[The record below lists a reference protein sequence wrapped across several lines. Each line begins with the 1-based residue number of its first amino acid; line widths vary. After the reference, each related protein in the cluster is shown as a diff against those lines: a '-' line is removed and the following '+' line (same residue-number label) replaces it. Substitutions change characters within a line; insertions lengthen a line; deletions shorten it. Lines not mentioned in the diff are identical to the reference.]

1 MGPLGGEKL
10 KINPIVWNGEI
21 IPHETDVTSDCDIRT
36 IARQLTEFEDYQPVV
51 IDGVPARVNVQVW
64 SGCSCGKRH
73 FSHTI
78 MC

>member
-1 MGPLGGEKL
+1 M

-21 IPHETDVTSDCDIRT
+21 IPHEADVTSECDIRT
-36 IARQLTEFEDYQPVV
+36 IARQLTEFEIGQPVV
-51 IDGVPARVNVQVW
+51 IDGVRTKVNAQVW

-73 FSHTI
+73 FSYTI